1 MNVSSLHVC
10 LFQANIRWKAVKEN
24 LMHYE
29 QCLEQIADKPDLL
42 IFPEMFNTGFAVDT
56 IQLAETIDGESVG
69 FLRYCAKKYRTAV
82 TASLALKEN
91 GKFYNSLLWIMPDG
105 EIYRYDKRH
114 LFRMASEEHLF
125 SQGQER
131 LLVNYKGWIFLPLI
145 CYDLR
150 FPIWSRNV
158 RKSNEFLY
166 DCLLYIA
173 NWPSSRMQVF
183 KTLLSARAIENQS
196 YAIGVNRVGEDG
208 NGLLYSGNS
217 QVINPFGIIMSEAA
231 SKEEIIS
238 VTLNKEDLVKYRM
251 QFPVSLDWD
260 V

>member
-1 MNVSSLHVC
+1 MNVSSLHIC
-10 LFQANIRWKAVKEN
+10 LFQTDIRWKAVKEN

-29 QCLEQIADKPDLL
+29 QCLMQIADKPDLL

-69 FLRYCAKKYRTAV
+69 FLRYCAGKYHTAV

-91 GKFYNSLLWIMPDG
+91 GNLYNSLLWIMPDG

-114 LFRMASEEHLF
+114 LFRMASEERLF
-125 SQGQER
+125 TQGQGR
-131 LLVNYKGWIFLPLI
+131 LLVKYKGWTFLPLI

-150 FPIWSRNV
+150 FPIWSRNAL
-158 RKSNEFLY
+158 NDNDFLY
-166 DCLLYIA
+166 DCLIYIA

-208 NGLLYSGNS
+208 NGFFYSGNS
-217 QVINPFGIIMSEAA
+217 QVVNPFGINMLEAS

-238 VTLNKEDLVKYRM
+238 ITLNKEDLEKYRL